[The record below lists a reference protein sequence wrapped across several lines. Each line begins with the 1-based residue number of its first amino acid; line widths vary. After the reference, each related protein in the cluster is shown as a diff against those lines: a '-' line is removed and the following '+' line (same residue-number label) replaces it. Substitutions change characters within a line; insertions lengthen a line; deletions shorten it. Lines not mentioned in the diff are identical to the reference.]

1 MRFTTISKALF
12 LLSALAMAGVG
23 QTTFSKCDVSQD
35 GNTNVAEAQLIVNEG
50 LGIAPAANDLNGD
63 GVVNVVDAQ
72 IVMNAV
78 LGLGCVAAPV
88 AQISSLSET
97 TANPFDQFTITGTGF
112 DPANA
117 AISVLFIPESDGL
130 PIAVPAFAA
139 TSTTVQIAVPPFF
152 NTVTGTFTAGTVDV
166 QVLQLEGSTLAT
178 SNIVTGFEINA
189 PPAVPAGVPVGE
201 YTSEFLAASLIVS
214 ASIQNDA
221 ATNSSVANLAADLA
235 QYDTDM
241 NSVVSAIATIS
252 NDPSQSVTLSTA
264 DGLTF
269 SLNAQV
275 LALSDQLCLTYVQQF
290 ENQLNAFL
298 STDSTPALQGTRSE
312 LAQRA
317 VLSGPGPDPKQAD
330 SCLAQYGADG
340 YHSGICQMLQTR
352 ENVAKLAPPTVQ
364 AIAAIDGPVSADFV
378 GSYQAQYLAA
388 PDMPS
393 AQNAAQANLLVW
405 GGAAPNNAALATA
418 QPPPS
423 LYDSLSTTLKQVF
436 NSLVL
441 AGKAILLSALDALN
455 IHTDTSA
462 VSPTPPPQ
470 APQKG
475 TVLSCGTPTTP
486 SCKAQPP
493 GGQLRARASETSCA
507 TPVNAYQIV
516 SGGVLTTELAAPLS
530 EQVTNVSAIT
540 IPPATSCTF
549 AQMEASYDYCFAEYT
564 AAADAC
570 DVGSSTQELQ
580 CLNRVNHDYSCSYSC
595 SLTGGSDLS
604 PPAISPLASRSLQQ
618 YTLAIG
624 TSGTGT
630 GIVSPPSPPGTPCG
644 TNCWSYPA
652 GTSVKLTAIPDSGST
667 FTNWS
672 GGGCSENGACAVI
685 MDANQSVTATLDLS
699 SGYTYTGTIETTI
712 TSTLTPSSGCTLSPG
727 LILQKSAAPAQLIA
741 SAPLHGGSG
750 FSGNLTVGPR
760 AVTAAIPKLTC
771 TNPDGTTTTIP
782 GTRRISSGPGSAF
795 SIGGT
800 SDGHFI
806 SISQETRNLFCAGT
820 STCSVSGTVSVLA
833 SKVVVTLNITSSIAS
848 AAGAVT
854 SETTLTLTETEQ

>member
-1 MRFTTISKALF
+1 M
-12 LLSALAMAGVG
+12 
-23 QTTFSKCDVSQD
+23 
-35 GNTNVAEAQLIVNEG
+35 
-50 LGIAPAANDLNGD
+50 
-63 GVVNVVDAQ
+63 
-72 IVMNAV
+72 
-78 LGLGCVAAPV
+78 
-88 AQISSLSET
+88 
-97 TANPFDQFTITGTGF
+97 
-112 DPANA
+112 
-117 AISVLFIPESDGL
+117 
-130 PIAVPAFAA
+130 
-139 TSTTVQIAVPPFF
+139 
-152 NTVTGTFTAGTVDV
+152 
-166 QVLQLEGSTLAT
+166 TLA
-178 SNIVTGFEINA
+178 
-189 PPAVPAGVPVGE
+189 
-201 YTSEFLAASLIVS
+201 FLTASLNVS
-214 ASIQNDA
+214 STIQSDA
-221 ATNSSVANLAADLA
+221 VTNTSLANLAADLV
-235 QYDTDM
+235 QYNTDL
-241 NSVVSAIATIS
+241 SPLVSAITTVS
-252 NDPSQSVTLSTA
+252 NDPSQSVTVPTA
-264 DGLTF
+264 DGVTF

-275 LALSDQLCLTYVQQF
+275 LALSDQLCWTYVQQF
-290 ENQLNAFL
+290 VNQANALL
-298 STDSTPALQGTRSE
+298 STDSTPPPGETKSE
-312 LAQRA
+312 LAEGAALLRPTPVPRQ
-317 VLSGPGPDPKQAD
+317 VGTPCPEDPGNAMGNDGFFCQYQHIHQSFAI
-330 SCLAQYGADG
+330 LAQPTTVKALAPIEATISLDPYGAWQIEALAGADG
-340 YHSGICQMLQTR
+340 
-352 ENVAKLAPPTVQ
+352 
-364 AIAAIDGPVSADFV
+364 SAV
-378 GSYQAQYLAA
+378 
-388 PDMPS
+388 
-393 AQNAAQANLLVW
+393 QNAAQANQLVW
-405 GGAAPNNAALATA
+405 SGAAPNNAAYATA
-418 QPPPS
+418 STPPS
-423 LYDSLSTTLKQVF
+423 MYDSLSKTVTQVF

-455 IHTDTSA
+455 ITKDTSA
-462 VSPTPPPQ
+462 LSPSSAGQ

-475 TVLSCGTPTTP
+475 TLTCGTPTTQ

-570 DVGSSTQELQ
+570 DVGSSTEELQ

-750 FSGNLTVGPR
+750 FFGNLTVGPR

-782 GTRRISSGPGSAF
+782 GTGRISSGPGSTL

-800 SDGHFI
+800 SDGHLI
-806 SISQETRNLFCAGT
+806 SVSEATRNLFCAGT
-820 STCSVSGTVSVLA
+820 TTCSVSGTVSVLA